1 MTSSL
6 LAAALA
12 RTPLV
17 AILRGVTASEAEEV
31 GAELVAAG
39 IGVLEVPLNS
49 PDPYDSIRVLRDTL
63 GDSAVV
69 GAGTV
74 VTSSDVQ
81 RILDAGGQIVVA
93 PNTDERVIEACLRRD
108 LVPVPGFATASE
120 AFRAISAGATF
131 LKLFPVNAFAPSYV
145 GALAAVLPAG
155 ISVLAVGGVDRTN
168 CRTYLD
174 AGYRGLGIGSSLY
187 RPGCTAGQ
195 LRKHAEEFVRICRD
209 WQGDLEPG
217 RT

>member
-1 MTSSL
+1 MSSSL
-6 LAAALA
+6 LAASLV
-12 RTPLV
+12 RMPLV
-17 AILRGVTASEAEEV
+17 AILRGVTAAEADEV

-74 VTSSDVQ
+74 VSSSDVQ
-81 RILDAGGQIVVA
+81 RVLDAGGQVVVA

-108 LVPVPGFATASE
+108 LVPVPGFTTASE

-155 ISVLAVGGVDRTN
+155 ISVLAVGGVGLTN
-168 CRTYLD
+168 CRSYLE

-187 RPGCTAGQ
+187 RPGCTVEQ
-195 LRKHAEEFVRICRD
+195 LRKHAGEFVRICRD
-209 WQGDLEPG
+209 WRGDLEPAQA
-217 RT
+217 